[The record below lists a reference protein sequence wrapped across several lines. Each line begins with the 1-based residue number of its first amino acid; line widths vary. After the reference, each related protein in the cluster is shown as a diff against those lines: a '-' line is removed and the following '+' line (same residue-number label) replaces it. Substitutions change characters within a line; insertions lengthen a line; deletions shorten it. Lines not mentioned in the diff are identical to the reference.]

1 MVNVDEKKRNEI
13 HWISL
18 FIDRNATVCFNFFV
32 IKYTPHKIL
41 DNIKDKS
48 VIHNIFRIQD
58 NDSIMWIF
66 YCTSFIEHML
76 PGKTLLDYTNS
87 FSPNDYK
94 KNDKIIYKFFKD
106 KYVKSRI

>member
-18 FIDRNATVCFNFFV
+18 FIDRNSTVCFNFFV